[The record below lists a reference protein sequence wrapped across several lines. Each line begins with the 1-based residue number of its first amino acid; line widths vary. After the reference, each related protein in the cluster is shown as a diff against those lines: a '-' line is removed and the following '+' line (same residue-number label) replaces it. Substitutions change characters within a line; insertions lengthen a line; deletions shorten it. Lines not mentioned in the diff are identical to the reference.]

1 MVAPWA
7 FDGYQGQVN
16 EKARIVTATTG
27 AFGLGGFAA
36 AVGLCCTVPWAVALL
51 GVTGAVA
58 FARLAFLLPYSVIG
72 AAGLLGLAFW
82 WVYRTPAECKDR
94 TCQPPNRQKLR
105 WFVWISAV
113 VVTALS
119 IVALTMQVTL
129 V

>member
-1 MVAPWA
+1 MVPLSTSTDINA
-7 FDGYQGQVN
+7 VN
-16 EKARIVTATTG
+16 EKARIISATTG

-36 AVGLCCTVPWAVALL
+36 AIGLCCTVPWAVAIL

-58 FARLAFLLPYSVIG
+58 FARLTFLLPYSIVG

-82 WVYRTPAECKDR
+82 WAYKTPSKCKDG
-94 TCQPPNRQKLR
+94 TCAPPNRRKLR
-105 WFVWISAV
+105 WFVWISTVFIA
-113 VVTALS
+113 ALS

>member
-7 FDGYQGQVN
+7 LDGYNGYVN
-16 EKARIVTATTG
+16 EKSRIITATTG

-58 FARLAFLLPYSVIG
+58 FARLAFLLPYSVVG
-72 AAGLLGLAFW
+72 AAGLVGLAFW
-82 WVYRTPAECKDR
+82 WAYRTPPECRDG
-94 TCQPPNRQKLR
+94 TCLPPNRRKLR
-105 WFVWISAV
+105 WLVWISAV
-113 VVTALS
+113 IVSALS
-119 IVALTMQVTL
+119 AVALTMQVTL

>member
-7 FDGYQGQVN
+7 FDGYEGHVS
-16 EKARIVTATTG
+16 EKARIITATTG

-36 AVGLCCTVPWAVALL
+36 AIGLCCTVPWAVTIL

-58 FARLAFLLPYSVIG
+58 FARLTFLLPYSALG
-72 AAGLLGLAFW
+72 AAALLGLAFW
-82 WVYRTPAECKDR
+82 WAYRTPAECKGE
-94 TCQPPNRQKLR
+94 TCVPPSRHKLR

-113 VVTALS
+113 IVAALS